1 MPKMSEGNK
10 QEQAALDSIKEL
22 RKKRKKRP
30 PSPRQREAQH
40 RGYGGSNDSVDKMMY
55 DEDAPRREKAEA
67 DLFKTKGMKCGGKVH
82 KMKSGGK
89 VRGSGCCK
97 RVKKCKMY

>member
-10 QEQAALDSIKEL
+10 QEQAALDSIMAIR
-22 RKKRKKRP
+22 RKKKPMSEGSMQEGATLESAKSARKAK
-30 PSPRQREAQH
+30 
-40 RGYGGSNDSVDKMMY
+40 KMSY
-55 DEDAPRREKAEA
+55 
-67 DLFKTKGMKCGGKVH
+67 GGKVH